1 MNEVARVD
9 KAFETACRQVG
20 QFLYNFSLLER
31 ELDDG
36 IGKLFGIEAGAV
48 DIVTANMDVARKM
61 NVLCSAEVFKAEMPD
76 EVRKKLLVETFSAI
90 WSLNDKRKVV
100 AHCPFSPGEQSGV
113 VFRRAVASKRLHVK
127 DEEWTDL
134 QFQTAFAEADKTRA
148 NLGRIIAEMVPY
160 TAAADFSDP
169 RNSGYIAVVL

>member
-1 MNEVARVD
+1 M
-9 KAFETACRQVG
+9 
-20 QFLYNFSLLER
+20 
-31 ELDDG
+31 
-36 IGKLFGIEAGAV
+36 
-48 DIVTANMDVARKM
+48 
-61 NVLCSAEVFKAEMPD
+61 
-76 EVRKKLLVETFSAI
+76 
-90 WSLNDKRKVV
+90 
-100 AHCPFSPGEQSGV
+100 

>member
-1 MNEVARVD
+1 MR
-9 KAFETACRQVG
+9 TAG
-20 QFLYNFSLLER
+20 QLSASSPSAIPLYSSGDWDFAADRGQE
-31 ELDDG
+31 
-36 IGKLFGIEAGAV
+36 KHAPAAGP
-48 DIVTANMDVARKM
+48 IQST
-61 NVLCSAEVFKAEMPD
+61 VFKAEMPD

-160 TAAADFSDP
+160 TAATDFSDP